1 MKILSKGIVG
11 RNKDSIFSYQ
21 AWPTITKDE
30 NGVLY
35 VVTSGH
41 RLGHVCPYGKNLMY
55 KSYDNGKTWT
65 SPIIINDTLLDDR
78 DGGIVYLGRGKFLV
92 TFFNHP
98 ASVYENDLFKGYF
111 EKFIPQNYQKIAFS
125 ALEQYKNLTEEQRQ
139 GGSFIIL
146 SNDYGNTWSKP
157 IKVPI
162 SAPHG
167 PTLAKDGTLMY
178 LGSEMYNDCGLEKDS
193 VWFYKSYDSG
203 ESWQQ
208 VSKIPHPEWL
218 KENEFFCEPHVI
230 ELDDGTI
237 LGAFRIEGRFE
248 IATATSSDGGK
259 TWDNIKISGL
269 KGSPPHLYKASNGI
283 ILMSYGKRVD
293 AKEERVAI
301 SYDNGKTWKKDFLL
315 NSAENADMGY
325 TSTVELDNGEFLS
338 IYYDRYMDDGFTSI
352 LYTKWKI
359 EK

>member
-78 DGGIVYLGRGKFLV
+78 DGGIVYLGNGKFVV

-98 ASVYENDLFKGYF
+98 ASVYENEESKGYF
-111 EKFIPQNYQKIAFS
+111 ERFIPKNCQKMAFS
-125 ALEQYKNLTEEQRQ
+125 VVEQYKDLTEEQRK
-139 GGSFIIL
+139 GGSFVIL

-167 PTLAKDGTLMY
+167 PALAKDGTLMY

-193 VWFYKSYDSG
+193 VWFYKSFDG
-203 ESWQQ
+203 GLSWQQ
-208 VSKIPHPEWL
+208 ISKIPHPEWL
-218 KENEFFCEPHVI
+218 NENEFFCEPHVI

-248 IATATSSDGGK
+248 IATATSNDGGK
-259 TWDNIKISGL
+259 TWQNIKLSGL
-269 KGSPPHLYKASNGI
+269 KGSPPHLYRHSSGA
-283 ILMSYGKRVD
+283 ILCSYGKRVD
-293 AKEERVAI
+293 ACAEMVAV
-301 SYDNGKTWKKDFLL
+301 SYDNGNTWKRDVCLSTS
-315 NSAENADMGY
+315 NNTDIGY
-325 TSTVELDNGEFLS
+325 PSTVELENGEL
-338 IYYDRYMDDGFTSI
+338 ITAYYQRFEDDEFASI
-352 LYTKWKI
+352 LYTKWKL
-359 EK
+359 